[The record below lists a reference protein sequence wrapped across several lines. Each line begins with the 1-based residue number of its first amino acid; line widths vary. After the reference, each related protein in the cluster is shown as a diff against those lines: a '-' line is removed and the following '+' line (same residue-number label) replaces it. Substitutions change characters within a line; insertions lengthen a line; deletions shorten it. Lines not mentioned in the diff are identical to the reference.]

1 MLVLEKR
8 REGSYAYY
16 SGGGGGTLHLFIG
29 VRSLPLLWYDDLP
42 IFKFMIMLASCF
54 MVGNAPLWGHSQN
67 VGPD

>member
-1 MLVLEKR
+1 MLIIQED
-8 REGSYAYY
+8 
-16 SGGGGGTLHLFIG
+16 GGGEMLHLFIG
-29 VRSLPLLWYDDLP
+29 LRSFPLLWYDDLP